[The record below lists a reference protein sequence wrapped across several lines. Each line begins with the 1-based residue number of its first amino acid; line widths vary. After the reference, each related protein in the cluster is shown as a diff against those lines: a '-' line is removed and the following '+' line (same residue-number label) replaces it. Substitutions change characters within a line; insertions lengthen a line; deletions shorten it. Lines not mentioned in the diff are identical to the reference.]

1 MAAFLAGKS
10 TNVFTPIEWPLLA
23 ESGPK
28 PTAAKDQKPKNLEA
42 CFVMGRS
49 READAA

>member
-10 TNVFTPIEWPLLA
+10 TNIFTPIEWPLLA

-28 PTAAKDQKPKNLEA
+28 PTSAKDQKPKNLEA
-42 CFVMGRS
+42 CFVMGGPS
-49 READAA
+49 EAEAS